1 MASSRQL
8 YSFLLLLLLAALG
21 GLLYFMLRDLD
32 APELTMVPER
42 ERISNVTEFMVEARD
57 VKSGVK
63 SLRIKVIQNDV
74 ETLLLEKAYP
84 EPVEAV
90 LEKFS
95 IKDILPQ
102 NVSLH
107 DGDFTLVAEARDGSF
122 ANFGQGMLA
131 RLRVP
136 HILDTVPPKVSIVR
150 ASSSIRQGGAAIV
163 AYNVAETPGKSGVTV
178 DELFFPG
185 YRQQD
190 GAFFCIFPFPHDTE
204 PKNYRPRLTVWDEA
218 GNLASLSLSI
228 NRLAQRFKQD
238 KLTLPESFLESKMPE
253 FEKDVPGQMSH
264 LERFIKVN
272 QQLRVSN
279 IEELRRL
286 ALDTAPSA
294 LWKGIFLRMPR
305 AATKATFGD
314 QRTYIVQGRE
324 VDVQTHLGVDL
335 ASVRHDNVP
344 AANAGRVVFT
354 GVLGIY
360 GQVVVIDHGL
370 GLQSL
375 YAHLSEMHVEKGET
389 VTRGQTI
396 GKTGVSGLAGGDHL
410 HFEVLAGGIS
420 VNPIEWW
427 DKNWLKITYGDVLK
441 DVGLE

>member
-8 YSFLLLLLLAALG
+8 FSFLLILLLAALG

-32 APELTMVPER
+32 APELTLMPER
-42 ERISNVTEFMVEARD
+42 ERVSNVTEFMVEARD

-63 SLRIKVIQNDV
+63 SLRVKVIQNDV
-74 ETLLLEKAYP
+74 ETLLLEKTYP
-84 EPVEAV
+84 EPVGAV

-95 IKDILPQ
+95 IEETLPQ
-102 NVSLH
+102 DFSLH
-107 DGDFTLVAEARDGSF
+107 DGDFTLVVVARDGSF

-131 RLRVP
+131 RLLVP
-136 HILDTVPPKVSIVR
+136 YVLDTVPPKVSIVR
-150 ASSSIRQGGAAIV
+150 GSSSIRQGGAAIV

-178 DELFFPG
+178 DDLFFPG
-185 YRQQD
+185 YRQKD
-190 GAFFCIFPFPHDTE
+190 GAFFCIFPFPHFMDTE
-204 PKNYRPRLTVWDEA
+204 NYRPRLTVWDKA
-218 GNLASLSLSI
+218 GNLTSRNLSL

-238 KLTLPESFLESKMPE
+238 KLHLPDSFLESKMPE
-253 FEKDVPGQMSH
+253 FEKDFPGQMSH

-272 QQLRVSN
+272 RQLRTLN
-279 IEELRRL
+279 RDALYDL

-294 LWKGIFLRMPR
+294 LWKGTFLRMPR

-314 QRTYIVQGRE
+314 RRTYIHQDKE
-324 VDVQTHLGVDL
+324 VDNQIHLGVDL

-344 AANAGRVVFT
+344 AANAGRVVFA
-354 GVLGIY
+354 GVMGIY
-360 GQVVVIDHGL
+360 GQVVIIDHGL

-375 YAHLSEMHVEKGET
+375 YGHLSEMHVDKGET
-389 VTRGQTI
+389 VTRGQI
-396 GKTGVSGLAGGDHL
+396 VGKTGVSGLAGGDHL
-410 HFEVLAGGIS
+410 HFGIIVGGVP